1 MKPILFSLGC
11 TETRIKWV
19 WQGKSHWVWHAP
31 NTTEGSSQPAAL
43 HLLERFAHS
52 SSAKPSFS
60 AITSWRSLF
69 SMRQY
74 LQTPLLF
81 ETIQK
86 EGKETEHVIVLLG
99 LVVGCCSLHKQSG
112 RKLRSLVV
120 GICSQMELAV
130 TAEPGTSLSQQ
141 WLFSCCFPG

>member
-1 MKPILFSLGC
+1 MQNPHFQQSP
-11 TETRIKWV
+11 
-19 WQGKSHWVWHAP
+19 A
-31 NTTEGSSQPAAL
+31 EGP
-43 HLLERFAHS
+43 RFLA
-52 SSAKPSFS
+52 
-60 AITSWRSLF
+60 
-69 SMRQY
+69 RQY

-86 EGKETEHVIVLLG
+86 EGKETEHVIVLLE
-99 LVVGCCSLHKQSG
+99 LLVGCCSLHKQLG

-141 WLFSCCFPG
+141 